1 MTMDPDILII
11 LRVFLKIAWNF
22 WPALAF
28 IVLGLAVV
36 LAWEQMDR
44 N

>member
-1 MTMDPDILII
+1 MDPDILII
-11 LRVFLKIAWNF
+11 LRAFLKIAWNF

-36 LAWEQMDR
+36 LVWERVDR
-44 N
+44 D